1 MLLKKALL
9 KVRQLMVWVS
19 FRLGLGM
26 FAAKRGAEGGL
37 NLFKFG
43 SKEATSSAGWKSGD
57 RFLKMFDQGSPKL
70 NWKQNSGFLR
80 REMGAGNPI
89 FDSYRLPNG
98 NLIPTVVFECREKP
112 AAKPGL
118 DL

>member
-1 MLLKKALL
+1 
-9 KVRQLMVWVS
+9 
-19 FRLGLGM
+19 
-26 FAAKRGAEGGL
+26 L

-43 SKEATSSAGWKSGD
+43 AEQTTKSGGWKTGD
-57 RFLKMFDQGSPKL
+57 RMLKMFDQGSPKL

-98 NLIPTVVFECREKP
+98 NLIPTKGFLNAERNLLQSRGWIYN
-112 AAKPGL
+112 PGQGAWL
-118 DL
+118 PPVR